1 MTIDRLNEELL
12 RLENSL
18 AKKDAENSE
27 SMKVLDQKNNAL
39 VSDLKFMRGEN
50 QKLLSR
56 VKEANDNVL
65 QMDQQVAQASQ
76 EHRQVQSSIDDLRRK
91 VLDQESVLKAKDQQ
105 LSEVTSDLQ
114 ANEAEYFS
122 KIKALQTSLSTIRS
136 ESSQAQQMMKE

>member
-18 AKKDAENSE
+18 AKKDAENTE

-65 QMDQQVAQASQ
+65 QMD
-76 EHRQVQSSIDDLRRK
+76 
-91 VLDQESVLKAKDQQ
+91 
-105 LSEVTSDLQ
+105 
-114 ANEAEYFS
+114 
-122 KIKALQTSLSTIRS
+122 
-136 ESSQAQQMMKE
+136 

>member
-56 VKEANDNVL
+56 VKESNDNVL
-65 QMDQQVAQASQ
+65 QMDQ
-76 EHRQVQSSIDDLRRK
+76 
-91 VLDQESVLKAKDQQ
+91 
-105 LSEVTSDLQ
+105 
-114 ANEAEYFS
+114 
-122 KIKALQTSLSTIRS
+122 
-136 ESSQAQQMMKE
+136 